1 MKDIKFIGCGC
12 DMSFNKD
19 QLRDLIIRVLK
30 KVDNFY
36 SEDAVTLLM
45 MTAASESDLGTYL
58 HQVKGPAKGLMQVEP
73 ATMRDNYGSYLHF
86 RDKLKEQIF
95 SACHVG
101 MPDVDA
107 LEYNIALNILM
118 ARVKYYRAPGP
129 IPSTL
134 EGMAMYH
141 EEFYNAGGAAHWE
154 ITLEKYQKFC
164 L

>member
-1 MKDIKFIGCGC
+1 MKDIKSIGCGC
-12 DMSFNKD
+12 DMSFDKD
-19 QLRDLIIRVLK
+19 QLRDLITRTIS
-30 KVDNFY
+30 KVDKFH

-45 MTAASESDLGTYL
+45 MTAAAESDLGTFL
-58 HQVKGPAKGLMQVEP
+58 RQVGGPALGLMQVEP
-73 ATMRDNYGSYLHF
+73 NTMRDNYGSYLYF
-86 RDKLKEQIF
+86 RDRMKGQIF

-107 LEYNIALNILM
+107 LEYNIAFNILM

-134 EGMAMYH
+134 EGMAKYH